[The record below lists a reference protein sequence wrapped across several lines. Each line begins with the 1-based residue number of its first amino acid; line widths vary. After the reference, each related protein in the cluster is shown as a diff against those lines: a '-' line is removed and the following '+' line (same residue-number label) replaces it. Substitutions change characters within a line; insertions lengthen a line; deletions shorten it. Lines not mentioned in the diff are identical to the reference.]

1 MVSLKTTPT
10 KSYRFQRYHP
20 ALQPGHYLTVK
31 NKRQEKIRVCY
42 VQSDLDGA
50 CGLHVLA
57 KTLSILDLA
66 KGSALEHMSHRKYG
80 VPAEVWSVFKDTYF
94 NGVEPRDY
102 VALIKQLTVP
112 LSVTARYK
120 GDRDLDT
127 FAITNLMRGELV
139 ALCFKSIAHSRT
151 RHWALGVGAAGAQ
164 CGQTAVPDTLLLLD
178 PSCRTEPSFGVSNA
192 RLRLPTHGAGSRQAK
207 STATR
212 ARPLMWQY
220 DSPEWSPELVCL
232 TGAVRFRRS
241 DI

>member
-1 MVSLKTTPT
+1 MAKTTPT
-10 KSYRFQRYHP
+10 TSYRFQRHYP
-20 ALQPGHYLTVK
+20 ALQPDQHLTVQ
-31 NKRQEKIRVCY
+31 NQRQEPVRILFT
-42 VQSDLDGA
+42 QSDIDSA
-50 CGLHVLA
+50 CGLHCLA
-57 KTLSILDLA
+57 MALSILDLA
-66 KGSALEHMSHRKYG
+66 KGCALQFMSRRKYG
-80 VPAEVWSVFKDTYF
+80 VPAEVWSVFEKTYF
-94 NGVEPRDY
+94 VGVEPHDY
-102 VALIKQLTVP
+102 VTSIKQLNLP

-151 RHWALGVGAAGAQ
+151 RHWALGVGTAGAQ
-164 CGQTAVPDTLLLLD
+164 HGQTAVSDTLLLLD

-207 STATR
+207 STVAPSR
-212 ARPLMWQY
+212 SRPLMWQY

-232 TGAVRFRRS
+232 TGAVRLRRS

>member
-1 MVSLKTTPT
+1 MAARKTTQT
-10 KSYRFQRYHP
+10 TSYRFQRHHP
-20 ALQPGHYLTVK
+20 ALQPGQYLTVK
-31 NKRQEKIRVCY
+31 NLRQDPVRVMFF
-42 VQSDLDGA
+42 QSDLDSA
-50 CGLHVLA
+50 CALHCIA
-57 KTLSILDLA
+57 MGLSILDLA
-66 KGSALEHMSHRKYG
+66 KGCALELMSRRKYG
-80 VPAEVWSVFKDTYF
+80 VPAEVWSIFKDTYF
-94 NGVEPRDY
+94 AGVEPRDY
-102 VALIKQLTVP
+102 VALIKQLTIP

-207 STATR
+207 SYATR

-232 TGAVRFRRS
+232 TGAVRLRRS

>member
-1 MVSLKTTPT
+1 MATRKTTT
-10 KSYRFQRYHP
+10 TASYRFQLHHP
-20 ALQPGHYLTVK
+20 ALQPGHYLTVQ
-31 NKRQEKIRVCY
+31 NKRQEPVRILFT
-42 VQSDLDGA
+42 QSDIDSA
-50 CGLHVLA
+50 CGLHCLA
-57 KTLSILDLA
+57 MALSILDLA
-66 KGSALEHMSHRKYG
+66 KGCALQFMSRRKYG
-80 VPAEVWSVFKDTYF
+80 VPAEVWSVFQDTYF
-94 NGVEPRDY
+94 TGVEPHDY
-102 VALIKQLTVP
+102 VALVKQLTVP
-112 LSVTARYK
+112 LAVAARYK

-127 FAITNLMRGELV
+127 FAITNLTRGELV

-164 CGQTAVPDTLLLLD
+164 HGQTAVSDTLLLLD

-212 ARPLMWQY
+212 ARPLMWLY

>member
-1 MVSLKTTPT
+1 MAKTTPT
-10 KSYRFQRYHP
+10 PSYRFQRYHP
-20 ALQPGHYLTVK
+20 ALQAGQYLTVK
-31 NKRQEKIRVCY
+31 NQKQVAVRPTFF
-42 VQSDLDGA
+42 QSEIDSA
-50 CGLHVLA
+50 CALHVTA
-57 KTLSILDLA
+57 MALSILNLA
-66 KGSALEHMSHRKYG
+66 KGCALQYMSRRKYG
-80 VPAEVWSVFKDTYF
+80 VPAELWSTFKDTYF
-94 NGVEPRDY
+94 IGLEPRDF
-102 VALIKQLTVP
+102 VLLLKQLTVP
-112 LSVTARYK
+112 LAVAARYK

-164 CGQTAVPDTLLLLD
+164 HGQTAVPDTLLLLD

-212 ARPLMWQY
+212 ARPLMWLY

-232 TGAVRFRRS
+232 TGAVRLRRS

>member
-1 MVSLKTTPT
+1 MAVRKTTP
-10 KSYRFQRYHP
+10 KASYRFQRHHP
-20 ALQPGHYLTVK
+20 ALQPGHYLTVQ
-31 NKRQEKIRVCY
+31 NKRQEPVRVFFG
-42 VQSDLDGA
+42 QSDLDGA
-50 CGLHVLA
+50 CGLHCVA
-57 KTLSILDLA
+57 MALSILDLS
-66 KGSALEHMSHRKYG
+66 KSCALEQMSYRKYG
-80 VPAEVWSVFKDTYF
+80 VPAEVWSIFRDTYF
-94 NGVEPRDY
+94 AGVEPRDY
-102 VALIKQLTVP
+102 VALIKQLTIP
-112 LSVTARYK
+112 ISVTARYK

-164 CGQTAVPDTLLLLD
+164 HGQTAVSDTLLLLD

-212 ARPLMWQY
+212 ARPLMWLY
-220 DSPEWSPELVCL
+220 DSPEWSPELVYL
-232 TGAVRFRRS
+232 TGAVRLRRS